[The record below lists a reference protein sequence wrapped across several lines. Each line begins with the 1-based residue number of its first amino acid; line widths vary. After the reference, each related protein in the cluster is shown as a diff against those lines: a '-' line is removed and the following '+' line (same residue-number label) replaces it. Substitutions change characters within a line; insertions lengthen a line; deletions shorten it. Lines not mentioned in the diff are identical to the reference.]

1 MIVKITTLNFA
12 KGFGLFG
19 DIEGL
24 RANIANYSDEEV
36 EKAYWSCAFLRA
48 EFPLETVLQYYLEIS
63 QFDKNLAEKRMKLDD
78 EIITFLKNTV
88 TNRKRKKLQNK
99 LCP

>member
-19 DIEGL
+19 DINEL
-24 RANIANYSDEEV
+24 KENIANCSDEEV
-36 EKAYWSCAFLRA
+36 EKAYRSCAFLRL
-48 EFPLETVLQYYLEIS
+48 EFPLETVLQYYLETS
-63 QFDKNLAEKRMKLDD
+63 QFDRNLAEKRMKLDD
-78 EIITFLKNTV
+78 EIIAFLKNTV
-88 TNRKRKKLQNK
+88 TNRKIKKLQNK

>member
-78 EIITFLKNTV
+78 EIITFLNNTV
-88 TNRKRKKLQNK
+88 THRKRKKLQNK